1 LGLVLPIRIM
11 AALLAILPKIAS
23 WASITCH
30 CRIMPSLDGNSV
42 LIDTRLQLFL
52 ELQNI
57 KLTGIRGSLSNRVTG
72 GPHLASPFDYASLRY
87 DQSIPNDWKDN
98 LRVVMVST
106 RNPLN
111 IGAAARAMANFG
123 FPRLRVVSPY
133 DVAFREAR
141 SAVGA
146 APLLQEAEDHASLA
160 TFIADCRL
168 GVGTTSIGHRG
179 LQHPM
184 RRLEYGAR
192 LIKRALAKA
201 PVALLFGSEK
211 FGLSN
216 EDLSHC
222 HWLMRI
228 PTVDADLSM
237 NLGQAVAL
245 CLYELARDPKAVE
258 ARPERIRRAGAE
270 ENEQITALLIEVLR
284 RSGYINPVTAASTE
298 EKIRRLVRR
307 LDVAA
312 RDAPVLLGM
321 LRQVL
326 WKVGGG

>member
-1 LGLVLPIRIM
+1 
-11 AALLAILPKIAS
+11 
-23 WASITCH
+23 
-30 CRIMPSLDGNSV
+30 
-42 LIDTRLQLFL
+42 
-52 ELQNI
+52 
-57 KLTGIRGSLSNRVTG
+57 
-72 GPHLASPFDYASLRY
+72 
-87 DQSIPNDWKDN
+87 
-98 LRVVMVST
+98 MVST

-123 FPRLRVVSPY
+123 FSRLRVVAPY

-146 APLLQEAEDHASLA
+146 APLLRAAEEFPSVADA
-160 TFIADCRL
+160 IADCRVV
-168 GVGTTSIGHRG
+168 VGTTSVGHRE
-179 LQHPM
+179 LQHPL
-184 RRLEYGAR
+184 RRLEHGAR
-192 LIKRALAKA
+192 LILRGLPQT

-245 CLYELARDPKAVE
+245 CLYELARDPKSAV
-258 ARPERIRRAGAE
+258 ARPGSIRAASAAE
-270 ENEQITALLIEVLR
+270 TEQVTLMLLEALEQ
-284 RSGYINPVTAASTE
+284 SGYVNPVIAGSTE

-307 LDVAA
+307 LHIAG
-312 RDAPVLLGM
+312 RDAPMLMGM
-321 LRQVL
+321 LRQIL
-326 WKVGGG
+326 WKLKGST